1 MRATIASCVDWKG
14 ARKKVRRNNA
24 TDEDDTCQC
33 LRYIFFMRVIF
44 TRHGE
49 TKENIAGISMGQGVD
64 GTLNETGILQAQK
77 LAQRLKNE
85 KFDYVY
91 VSDLKRAVD
100 TAKEIHK
107 YHSQAELLL
116 APELRERNLGIYE
129 GGPREHWK
137 KVMKESPVPF
147 HSFKPE
153 KGESY
158 QELQER
164 VKKFFHQLL
173 EIHPAD
179 NVLLVA
185 HTGVL
190 TMLFLHLFDRPIALE
205 EYEQC
210 KPENTAVTI
219 CDISPDGKCTT
230 HLLNST
236 EHLEKVRV

>member
-1 MRATIASCVDWKG
+1 
-14 ARKKVRRNNA
+14 
-24 TDEDDTCQC
+24 
-33 LRYIFFMRVIF
+33 MRVIF

-49 TKENIAGISMGQGVD
+49 TKENVAGISMGQGVD
-64 GTLNETGILQAQK
+64 GTLNETGVLQAQR
-77 LAQRLKNE
+77 LAHRLKDE
-85 KFDYVY
+85 VFQYMY

-100 TAKEIHK
+100 TAKEIHI
-107 YHSQAELLL
+107 YHPQTELVL

-129 GGPREHWK
+129 GGPREQWK
-137 KVMKESPVPF
+137 KVMKESPIPF
-147 HSFKPE
+147 HAFKPE

-164 VKKFFHQLL
+164 VKQFFRQLL
-173 EIHPAD
+173 ERHSED
-179 NVLLVA
+179 NILLVA

-190 TMLFLHLFDRPIALE
+190 TMLFLHLFDRPLSLE
-205 EYEQC
+205 EYEHF

-230 HLLNST
+230 HLLNNT